1 MLKKAGIVVAT
12 AAVGLLAVSP
22 LAFAGESHGKGHGH
36 GTTTAKD
43 VDVASSSIQK
53 DSQGL
58 INALNSNNVTVSPQI
73 CNIDVVKVADNI
85 NALAGA
91 AGAARL
97 RRRQRATT
105 LSGTRACAPG
115 QTSAANVS
123 AANED

>member
-22 LAFAGESHGKGHGH
+22 LAFAGEGYKGHDHH
-36 GTTTAKD
+36 GAKD
-43 VDVASSSIQK
+43 VDVASASTQK

-58 INALNSNNVTVSPQI
+58 INALNNPNVTVSPQV

-91 AGAARL
+91 VALLGHADDSGD
-97 RRRQRATT
+97 T
-105 LSGTRACAPG
+105 LNSSRACAQDNVG
-115 QTSAANVS
+115 GDVTAAD
-123 AANED
+123 EG

>member
-22 LAFAGESHGKGHGH
+22 LAFAGTSGKDHHGYSHGE
-36 GTTTAKD
+36 D

-58 INALNSNNVTVSPQI
+58 INALNNPNVTVDPQV
-73 CNIDVVKVADNI
+73 CNIDVLKVADNI

-91 AGAARL
+91 VALLGFADDSD
-97 RRRQRATT
+97 TI
-105 LSGTRACAPG
+105 SSSDACT
-115 QTSAANVS
+115 QANVGPDVS
-123 AANED
+123 TAHEG